1 MPKGP
6 RVVVGMSGGVDSSV
20 AAALLVEQGYDVIG
34 VAMRLWAGE
43 DGASA
48 SGCCTLDD
56 FLDARGVASQLG
68 IPFYVMDFQRQFAAA
83 VVDPFV
89 AEYVAGRTPNPCVRC
104 NQFVK
109 FGAFWERARE
119 LGATWVA
126 TGHYA
131 RVTHGAEGDRS
142 QLWRANDAAKDQ
154 SYFLFALTPDVLSRT
169 IFPVGDLTKS
179 EVRRRAE
186 ALGLSVAAKPE
197 SQEVCFAPRRE
208 YVSFVAQ
215 RAPAI
220 RGGAIVDETGAV
232 VGQHEGIHRF
242 TVGQRRAL
250 GLNAGRPLYV
260 TRIDPADRVV
270 HVGPREA
277 TAAIGLSATQ
287 AVWISGTPPLPG
299 AMLSVKIRSRF
310 EPTVVQVESA
320 TDHAF
325 TVSAPRG
332 LVAITPGQAAV
343 LYDGERVVGG
353 GWIERAVVR
362 STHVE
367 ETRHVHVG
375 L

>member
-1 MPKGP
+1 MSRGP

-43 DGASA
+43 NGAST
-48 SGCCTLDD
+48 SGCCTLDY

-131 RVTHGAEGDRS
+131 RVTHGEDGDRS
-142 QLWRANDAAKDQ
+142 QLWRAIDAAKDQ

-169 IFPVGDLTKS
+169 IFPIGALTKN

-208 YVSFVAQ
+208 YVSFVAK
-215 RAPAI
+215 RAPAV
-220 RGGAIVDETGAV
+220 RGGAIVDEAGVV
-232 VGQHEGIHRF
+232 VGQHEGIHCF

-250 GLNAGRPLYV
+250 GLSAGRPLYV
-260 TRIDPADRVV
+260 TRIDPVERVV
-270 HVGPREA
+270 YVGPREA
-277 TAAIGLSATQ
+277 TTAIGLSATQ

-310 EPTVVQVESA
+310 EPTMVQVETA

-325 TVSAPRG
+325 TISAPRG

-353 GWIERAVVR
+353 GWIERAGF
-362 STHVE
+362 SDAAA
-367 ETRHVHVG
+367 
-375 L
+375 